1 MKSCVSFAFLGFL
14 ATASPVGAFV
24 PSGKTSL
31 TKPLVTTTDRQP
43 ISFPTTSTTSKGSN
57 ALLSTAA
64 ADASEPRKTAGGT
77 ATIPALIFNLVKGI
91 VGAGVL
97 GLPAGIVAFGN
108 APSAAIPA
116 LVLITFIGI
125 LSGYGFALIGRV
137 CSITDTSSF
146 REAWTASVS
155 AETSW
160 MPSVAVTFKTIC
172 ALLAYSMIL
181 GTTFSSLFAGAGL
194 AVSSSTSLLG
204 VTTLVL
210 LPLCLLKN
218 LSSLAP
224 FSLLGSAGMVY
235 TAVAMAIRYFG
246 KAYVK
251 GGKFATALPSNLQ
264 PSFGN
269 IGASGVFSPNAA
281 ILVAM
286 LSTAYM
292 VGGAGLINATK
303 ALNGANSNL
312 SMFLLSH
319 QCLFRSRRN

>member
-1 MKSCVSFAFLGFL
+1 MKSFFASLAVLGFL
-14 ATASPVGAFV
+14 ATATAVEAFV
-24 PSGKTSL
+24 PSARTP
-31 TKPLVTTTDRQP
+31 TIPLVTTNIRQQV
-43 ISFPTTSTTSKGSN
+43 SFPTINTISKDSN
-57 ALLSTAA
+57 SLRSTAT
-64 ADASEPRKTAGGT
+64 ADNAPQPRKTSGGT

-125 LSGYGFALIGRV
+125 LSAYGF
-137 CSITDTSSF
+137 SMTDSSSF

-155 AETSW
+155 SETSW

-181 GTTFSSLFAGAGL
+181 GTTFSSLFAGVGL
-194 AVSSSTSLLG
+194 TISSSTSLLG

-246 KAYVK
+246 KA
-251 GGKFATALPSNLQ
+251 
-264 PSFGN
+264 
-269 IGASGVFSPNAA
+269 FSPNAA

-292 VGGAGLINATK
+292 VSCTGLIIVATAMNDVNKFHVFRYSSCLTSALFSATK
-303 ALNGANSNL
+303 LGT
-312 SMFLLSH
+312 F
-319 QCLFRSRRN
+319 QCPQILH